1 MVIARPLVPEVVN
14 PVEWHEDLAR
24 PADYPSAVEAM
35 ERRIAAIREQSEPEL
50 VRLLQH
56 PPLYTAG
63 TSANSEDL
71 LDADRFPVYRTGR
84 GGQYTYHGP
93 GQLVGYVMM
102 DLTGRGSDVRRFVR
116 DLEAW
121 LIGTLAQ
128 FGVRGERRDG
138 RVGIWVDRGPQENG
152 SRREDKIAAIGVRV
166 RRWVTYHGVSLN
178 VEPDLDHFSG
188 IVPCGIADHGVT
200 SLVDL
205 GITATID
212 DVARAMRQSFQEVFG
227 RETTDAP

>member
-1 MVIARPLVPEVVN
+1 MN
-14 PVEWHEDLAR
+14 WHENLAS
-24 PADYPSAVEAM
+24 PADYTQAVEDM
-35 ERRIAAIREQSEPEL
+35 ESIIAAIREQSAPEM
-50 VRLLQH
+50 VRILQH

-63 TSANSEDL
+63 TSSNAEDL
-71 LDADRFPVYRTGR
+71 LEPDRFPVYPTGR

-93 GQLVGYVMM
+93 GQLVGYVML
-102 DLTGRGSDVRRFVR
+102 DLTRRGSDVRRFVH

-121 LIGTLAQ
+121 LIETLAQ
-128 FGVRGERRDG
+128 FGVRGERREG

-152 SRREDKIAAIGVRV
+152 IRREDKIAAIGVRV

-178 VEPDLDHFSG
+178 VEPDLSHFTG
-188 IVPCGIADHGVT
+188 IVPCGIAEHGVT

-212 DVARAMRQSFQEVFG
+212 EVAYAMRQSFQDVFG
-227 RETTDAP
+227 RDTKEAP